1 MENLYFIFKRLNMS
15 DSGFKTYFS
24 FLWHSSLPC
33 FDIPNITG
41 ERDGETA
48 ILKKCLWKG
57 QLLPCSA
64 IFKKVCE
71 IYAQMNFSDPF

>member
-1 MENLYFIFKRLNMS
+1 MS
-15 DSGFKTYFS
+15 DRGFEAYFS

-33 FDIPNITG
+33 FDIVNITA

-57 QLLPCSA
+57 LLLPCSA
-64 IFKKVCE
+64 IFKKVRKYRKDKK
-71 IYAQMNFSDPF
+71 IWAQ